1 MYEYQSSPEDQA
13 KVEAM
18 TQPAEPIELSREQL
32 EARIEE
38 LANEVRGLSAQ
49 LNLAREKNQVLSST
63 LNKAENWVRDE
74 IEGSTDPKETIQE
87 LEGLIDI
94 LGVEMTRKVEIEI
107 TVTWQGSIELPYGV
121 EVDDLDVDDFDI
133 SISQHNQYD
142 SDISYYFEDSSIS
155 ERW

>member
-1 MYEYQSSPEDQA
+1 MYENN
-13 KVEAM
+13 
-18 TQPAEPIELSREQL
+18 EPIELSREQL

-63 LNKAENWVRDE
+63 LNKAENWVRE
-74 IEGSTDPKETIQE
+74 QIEGSMDPKQTIE
-87 LEGLIDI
+87 EFEGLIDI
-94 LGVEMTRKVEIEI
+94 LGIETTRKVEIEI
-107 TVTWQGSIELPYGV
+107 TVSWQGTIELPYGV

-133 SISQHNQYD
+133 SISQHSQYD

>member
-1 MYEYQSSPEDQA
+1 MYENN
-13 KVEAM
+13 EA
-18 TQPAEPIELSREQL
+18 TPAQPAEPIELSREQL

-63 LNKAENWVRDE
+63 LNKAENWVRE
-74 IEGSTDPKETIQE
+74 QIEGSMDPKQTIE
-87 LEGLIDI
+87 EFEGLIDI
-94 LGVEMTRKVEIEI
+94 LGIETTRKVEIEI
-107 TVTWQGSIELPYGV
+107 TVSWQGTIELPYGV

-133 SISQHNQYD
+133 SISQHSQYD

>member
-1 MYEYQSSPEDQA
+1 MYENN
-13 KVEAM
+13 EA
-18 TQPAEPIELSREQL
+18 TPAQPAEPIELSREQL

-63 LNKAENWVRDE
+63 LNKAENWVRE
-74 IEGSTDPKETIQE
+74 QIEGSMDPKQTIE
-87 LEGLIDI
+87 EFEGLIDI
-94 LGVEMTRKVEIEI
+94 LGIETTRKVEIEI
-107 TVTWQGSIELPYGV
+107 TVSWQGTIELPYGV

>member
-63 LNKAENWVRDE
+63 LNKAENWVRE
-74 IEGSTDPKETIQE
+74 QIEGSMDTKQTIE
-87 LEGLIDI
+87 DLDGLIDI
-94 LGVEMTRKVEIEI
+94 LGVETTREVWVEIAVSWRGTI
-107 TVTWQGSIELPYGV
+107 QLPYGV
-121 EVDDLDVDDFDI
+121 EVDELDIDDFDI

-142 SDISYYFEDSSIS
+142 SDISYYFEDSSIT
-155 ERW
+155 EC

>member
-1 MYEYQSSPEDQA
+1 MYENN
-13 KVEAM
+13 EA
-18 TQPAEPIELSREQL
+18 TPAQPAEPIELSREQL
-32 EARIEE
+32 EARIED

-63 LNKAENWVRDE
+63 LNKAENWVRE
-74 IEGSTDPKETIQE
+74 QIEGSMDPKQTIE
-87 LEGLIDI
+87 EFEGLIDI
-94 LGVEMTRKVEIEI
+94 LGIETTRKVEIEI
-107 TVTWQGSIELPYGV
+107 TVSWQGTIELPYGV

-133 SISQHNQYD
+133 SISQHSQYD